1 MIKISTFKLKITAFA
16 LMRCQFGSS
25 VKREAKKSSVTRLII
40 ILTNSI
46 GALLMIDELVVVF
59 QHFNIV
65 FFSLLDTTRCAMQF
79 TLIALSFALIH
90 TPVKHPT
97 ILFTSFYATNQ
108 FKHTHTTA
116 NAVVY
121 SVHGKQMEKHQK
133 YTIHWRSRSY
143 EGQSL
148 VNSRRELLR
157 LFQSAFVLLD
167 IFIVFNIES
176 FTIIE
181 WLFLTCGSE

>member
-1 MIKISTFKLKITAFA
+1 MS
-16 LMRCQFGSS
+16 
-25 VKREAKKSSVTRLII
+25 
-40 ILTNSI
+40 
-46 GALLMIDELVVVF
+46 LLLL
-59 QHFNIV
+59 FNISILF

-79 TLIALSFALIH
+79 TSIALSFALIH

-121 SVHGKQMEKHQK
+121 TANKWEKHQK
-133 YTIHWRSRSY
+133 CTIHWRSHSY